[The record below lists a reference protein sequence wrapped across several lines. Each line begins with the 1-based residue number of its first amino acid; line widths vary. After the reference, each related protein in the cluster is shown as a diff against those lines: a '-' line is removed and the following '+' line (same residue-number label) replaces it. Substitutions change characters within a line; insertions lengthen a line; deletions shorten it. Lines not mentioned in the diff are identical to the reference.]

1 MRTDKSGKSRAIA
14 AAVMLALASMA
25 GLPRVGAARAALVS
39 TVEPVITV
47 LLAVVI
53 LGERLSAVQVVG
65 GVLVLL
71 AVILVQAAHMWKS
84 GLPNAL
90 K

>member
-1 MRTDKSGKSRAIA
+1 
-14 AAVMLALASMA
+14 
-25 GLPRVGAARAALVS
+25 VGAARAALLS

-53 LGERLSAVQVVG
+53 LGDRLSAVQVIG
-65 GVLVLL
+65 GALVIL
-71 AVILVQAAHMWKS
+71 AVIIVQAAHLWRP
-84 GLPNAL
+84 GPPNAL